1 MRKLYVSPKVWAVTI
16 STNEMIAGSWDKD
29 DTSGVNPTPGGQGSF
44 GAKDDEYFFGW

>member
-16 STNEMIAGSWDKD
+16 STNAMIAGSWDKD

-44 GAKDDEYFFGW
+44 GAKEEDSSFGW